1 MVMLAGGPLYPI
13 NGRRSSRSDDGSS
26 PRIHLNQ
33 PFVYFGQSYSQI
45 YVNHNGHLTF
55 TGPWRSFT
63 PQRFPINGS
72 RDVIAPFWTDIDN
85 RERGQIL
92 YKEHRSG
99 HILQQATQDVNQYFP
114 GLNFR
119 AVSVFVATW
128 HEVAYFP
135 ETSTVTTFQAVL
147 ISGGRYSFVLMNYGA
162 IDRTTHSIQIGYDT
176 VHSAHHH
183 SIPFYFGTDADG
195 RVFQQRSNV
204 NVPGRFAFRTDTG
217 TSGCTFDGAP
227 VQLGDSFWSDRTCA
241 ERCTCT
247 SEGLQCQ
254 SQPCSFSQICRPAAL
269 QFSCR
274 TIQRRTCNIV
284 GDPHYYT
291 FDNQVFHFQ
300 GTCTYVLS
308 EQCGSAL
315 PYYRVEGKNE
325 HRGSTRVSWVRLV
338 KVFVYDEVI
347 ELVKGHRGKAKV
359 NGDFV
364 STPISLNNG
373 TVQVYQS
380 GFSVVIN
387 TDFGLEVSYD
397 TNHHVR
403 ISVPLDYRNSTCGLC
418 GNFNN
423 RPEDDFRTRQG
434 VIVSSDVD
442 FANSW
447 RASGDNEPGCDVRCG
462 GLDCSGCTDE
472 QTELYSTTAHC
483 GIIQSSSGPF
493 AACHQQLPPQR
504 FVESCV
510 YDLCVGGGY
519 QPFLCQA
526 IEAYA
531 RQCQQ
536 NGVQVSWRRPGF
548 CEIPC
553 PANSHFESQGT
564 GCPPTCVNPNST
576 DDCPLPARESCV
588 CNAGYVLSAGVCVP
602 HAECGCSFEGRYY
615 SSGETVIL
623 GEDCGRRC
631 SCSYG
636 SMTCSSH
643 ACGPHESCSV
653 EEGERGCRPNG
664 YATCWIRGPGS
675 YQTFDE
681 LTYRYPG
688 ACRLTLAKVMG
699 TSSHPHF
706 MVTAEKVPRGRE
718 GFIRILNFEAEGT
731 QISIEMSMFS
741 HVQVDSQL
749 IKLPYSSAS
758 NRIQIYHSSLHSVT
772 LRTSFGVTVQTVWP
786 HFVQVTAPSVYAG
799 SLGGLCGDYNGHP
812 HDDFRTPNGFL
823 VDSSQAFGDSWRDG
837 SLSAHCV
844 ENLDDNTENN
854 HNVSEYCGILT
865 SQQGPFAPCWSTVDP
880 QQQVHVCEQII
891 QGSADPASKVCE
903 VLRDYALM
911 CQQNGVVLEEWR
923 NVTGCELACPAN
935 SHYELCGDSCPSACP
950 SLSFPFT
957 CDTQCQ
963 EGCQCDDGFVLN
975 GNQCVPPTSC
985 GCYHQGRYRHG
996 GEQFKDGEEC
1006 QSLCTCDGTTGVV
1019 HCVPSSCGP
1028 QESCRVVEGVFGCHP
1043 KPHGTCYASGDP
1055 HYQTFD
1061 GKKFDFQGTC
1071 RYVLAKDCNG
1081 TGPSQFSVE
1090 AKNEPWNGQLV
1101 SVTAEVF
1108 VKVCGYEVRMSRN
1121 NRGMVEVDGII
1132 TNLPVVL
1139 NGSRVTIFVSG
1150 SRTFVNADFGLS
1162 VTFDGRST
1170 VFITLPSDFRGETC
1184 GLCGN
1189 FNGNSSDDF
1198 YTPSGTV
1205 TSPDEFGAAWKVVS
1219 DYSCSDGCGSSC
1231 PVCTDEQPARDQCQ
1245 VIRAA
1250 DGPFSFCHDQVDPA
1264 PFFSDCVFDV
1274 CVSGSGGPDLL
1285 CQAIEAYVSACQSA
1299 NVPIFPWRQNT
1310 TCRLDCPANSHYELC
1325 GTDCGHTCASSPDAT
1340 CEHVCSEGCFCDE
1353 GFLRSG
1359 TQCVPME
1366 SCGCQYDGFYYNAGD
1381 SFWTDGCSQR
1391 CRCHAPN
1398 DLRCSAA
1405 SCILDQRCTIKNGL
1419 LGCFDAMSTCT
1430 VWGDPHYVSFDG
1442 ALSHFQG
1449 TCSYIITESVRHR
1462 ANEIQF
1468 RVVGTNN
1475 HRGNNLVSF
1484 VSAVDVY
1491 LSNHPES
1498 VHVRIGPNRIVKI
1511 NGSAVSLPTTAGNL
1525 AQLER
1530 QGNFIVVNAGD
1541 LVVQFDGQS
1550 TLLVRT
1556 AENRNNRLTGMCGN
1570 ANNDPADD
1578 KAFPNGTLAVND
1590 DEFGHSWKASTSQP
1604 RCGST
1609 DERITDQLSDLTNVE
1624 GYSALCSIIT
1634 NTSGP
1639 FAACHPHSDPRPFF
1653 SSCVY
1658 DLCLYTTA
1666 NGMLC
1671 SAVAAYER
1679 TCAVAGVNVSEWR
1692 SGLSCAE
1699 SDPCEQLDCAEHE
1712 WCGQKNG
1719 VYGCFCDEHH
1729 HRPNNESYDSSI
1741 TCVSSSGTM
1750 SVSRCQLFEAGFHFT
1765 VLHLRDDSCNGTLE
1779 DGRLVFHFD
1788 NSDQLCGTV
1797 LRSNGT
1803 HFMYE
1808 NVIQGD
1814 VDTHGGLISR
1824 QRSIN
1829 LRFCCEYPLTQAL
1842 SMAVGINPLESIV
1855 GKKLPAGRGLY
1866 QTKMLPYYDAEFRH
1880 PFASDRNAEIE
1891 LDQELYVEVQTE
1903 GVDASQLSTILDSCW
1918 ATPVNA
1924 ADHPVRWDLL
1934 ISQCPNPA
1942 DGTVDVIQNGVST
1955 VARFSFRMFTF
1966 TNYTSIYLHCQVH
1979 LCLLQH
1985 NNCTTNCY
1993 PGYNHRRSR
2002 RDVSYHDSTAIS
2014 VGPLILRR
2022 DRRGSV
2028 LRAQRAAAH
2037 VTPATAHV
2045 MPAAAL
2051 LGTVLMATVLLW
2063 VKRKIQQKKN

>member
-1 MVMLAGGPLYPI
+1 MLANVRVIVDEIKAFQRGI
-13 NGRRSSRSDDGSS
+13 SSASS
-26 PRIHLNQ
+26 
-33 PFVYFGQSYSQI
+33 
-45 YVNHNGHLTF
+45 
-55 TGPWRSFT
+55 
-63 PQRFPINGS
+63 
-72 RDVIAPFWTDIDN
+72 A
-85 RERGQIL
+85 
-92 YKEHRSG
+92 
-99 HILQQATQDVNQYFP
+99 
-114 GLNFR
+114 
-119 AVSVFVATW
+119 
-128 HEVAYFP
+128 
-135 ETSTVTTFQAVL
+135 
-147 ISGGRYSFVLMNYGA
+147 
-162 IDRTTHSIQIGYDT
+162 
-176 VHSAHHH
+176 
-183 SIPFYFGTDADG
+183 
-195 RVFQQRSNV
+195 
-204 NVPGRFAFRTDTG
+204 
-217 TSGCTFDGAP
+217 GAP

-347 ELVKGHRGKAKV
+347 ELVKGH
-359 NGDFV
+359 
-364 STPISLNNG
+364 
-373 TVQVYQS
+373 
-380 GFSVVIN
+380 
-387 TDFGLEVSYD
+387 
-397 TNHHVR
+397 
-403 ISVPLDYRNSTCGLC
+403 
-418 GNFNN
+418 
-423 RPEDDFRTRQG
+423 
-434 VIVSSDVD
+434 
-442 FANSW
+442 

-664 YATCWIRGPGS
+664 YATCWIR
-675 YQTFDE
+675 
-681 LTYRYPG
+681 
-688 ACRLTLAKVMG
+688 
-699 TSSHPHF
+699 
-706 MVTAEKVPRGRE
+706 
-718 GFIRILNFEAEGT
+718 EGT
-731 QISIEMSMFS
+731 QISIEMSMFIKHCS
-741 HVQVDSQL
+741 ILFYVDSQL

-923 NVTGCELACPAN
+923 NGVGQKSLEYSFNLILLYFSVFTELACPAN

-1121 NRGMVEVDGII
+1121 NRGMVEVSGII
-1132 TNLPVVL
+1132 SKCLI
-1139 NGSRVTIFVSG
+1139 S
-1150 SRTFVNADFGLS
+1150 AKLS
-1162 VTFDGRST
+1162 
-1170 VFITLPSDFRGETC
+1170 
-1184 GLCGN
+1184 
-1189 FNGNSSDDF
+1189 
-1198 YTPSGTV
+1198 
-1205 TSPDEFGAAWKVVS
+1205 
-1219 DYSCSDGCGSSC
+1219 
-1231 PVCTDEQPARDQCQ
+1231 
-1245 VIRAA
+1245 
-1250 DGPFSFCHDQVDPA
+1250 
-1264 PFFSDCVFDV
+1264 
-1274 CVSGSGGPDLL
+1274 
-1285 CQAIEAYVSACQSA
+1285 
-1299 NVPIFPWRQNT
+1299 IFP
-1310 TCRLDCPANSHYELC
+1310 S
-1325 GTDCGHTCASSPDAT
+1325 
-1340 CEHVCSEGCFCDE
+1340 
-1353 GFLRSG
+1353 
-1359 TQCVPME
+1359 
-1366 SCGCQYDGFYYNAGD
+1366 
-1381 SFWTDGCSQR
+1381 
-1391 CRCHAPN
+1391 
-1398 DLRCSAA
+1398 
-1405 SCILDQRCTIKNGL
+1405 
-1419 LGCFDAMSTCT
+1419 
-1430 VWGDPHYVSFDG
+1430 
-1442 ALSHFQG
+1442 
-1449 TCSYIITESVRHR
+1449 
-1462 ANEIQF
+1462 
-1468 RVVGTNN
+1468 
-1475 HRGNNLVSF
+1475 
-1484 VSAVDVY
+1484 
-1491 LSNHPES
+1491 
-1498 VHVRIGPNRIVKI
+1498 
-1511 NGSAVSLPTTAGNL
+1511 
-1525 AQLER
+1525 
-1530 QGNFIVVNAGD
+1530 
-1541 LVVQFDGQS
+1541 
-1550 TLLVRT
+1550 
-1556 AENRNNRLTGMCGN
+1556 
-1570 ANNDPADD
+1570 ADD
-1578 KAFPNGTLAVND
+1578 
-1590 DEFGHSWKASTSQP
+1590 
-1604 RCGST
+1604 
-1609 DERITDQLSDLTNVE
+1609 ITPQL
-1624 GYSALCSIIT
+1624 
-1634 NTSGP
+1634 
-1639 FAACHPHSDPRPFF
+1639 
-1653 SSCVY
+1653 
-1658 DLCLYTTA
+1658 
-1666 NGMLC
+1666 
-1671 SAVAAYER
+1671 
-1679 TCAVAGVNVSEWR
+1679 
-1692 SGLSCAE
+1692 
-1699 SDPCEQLDCAEHE
+1699 
-1712 WCGQKNG
+1712 
-1719 VYGCFCDEHH
+1719 
-1729 HRPNNESYDSSI
+1729 
-1741 TCVSSSGTM
+1741 
-1750 SVSRCQLFEAGFHFT
+1750 
-1765 VLHLRDDSCNGTLE
+1765 
-1779 DGRLVFHFD
+1779 
-1788 NSDQLCGTV
+1788 
-1797 LRSNGT
+1797 
-1803 HFMYE
+1803 
-1808 NVIQGD
+1808 
-1814 VDTHGGLISR
+1814 
-1824 QRSIN
+1824 
-1829 LRFCCEYPLTQAL
+1829 
-1842 SMAVGINPLESIV
+1842 
-1855 GKKLPAGRGLY
+1855 
-1866 QTKMLPYYDAEFRH
+1866 
-1880 PFASDRNAEIE
+1880 
-1891 LDQELYVEVQTE
+1891 
-1903 GVDASQLSTILDSCW
+1903 
-1918 ATPVNA
+1918 
-1924 ADHPVRWDLL
+1924 
-1934 ISQCPNPA
+1934 
-1942 DGTVDVIQNGVST
+1942 
-1955 VARFSFRMFTF
+1955 
-1966 TNYTSIYLHCQVH
+1966 
-1979 LCLLQH
+1979 
-1985 NNCTTNCY
+1985 
-1993 PGYNHRRSR
+1993 
-2002 RDVSYHDSTAIS
+2002 
-2014 VGPLILRR
+2014 
-2022 DRRGSV
+2022 
-2028 LRAQRAAAH
+2028 
-2037 VTPATAHV
+2037 
-2045 MPAAAL
+2045 
-2051 LGTVLMATVLLW
+2051 
-2063 VKRKIQQKKN
+2063 

>member
-1 MVMLAGGPLYPI
+1 
-13 NGRRSSRSDDGSS
+13 
-26 PRIHLNQ
+26 
-33 PFVYFGQSYSQI
+33 
-45 YVNHNGHLTF
+45 
-55 TGPWRSFT
+55 
-63 PQRFPINGS
+63 
-72 RDVIAPFWTDIDN
+72 
-85 RERGQIL
+85 
-92 YKEHRSG
+92 
-99 HILQQATQDVNQYFP
+99 
-114 GLNFR
+114 
-119 AVSVFVATW
+119 
-128 HEVAYFP
+128 
-135 ETSTVTTFQAVL
+135 
-147 ISGGRYSFVLMNYGA
+147 
-162 IDRTTHSIQIGYDT
+162 
-176 VHSAHHH
+176 
-183 SIPFYFGTDADG
+183 
-195 RVFQQRSNV
+195 
-204 NVPGRFAFRTDTG
+204 
-217 TSGCTFDGAP
+217 
-227 VQLGDSFWSDRTCA
+227 
-241 ERCTCT
+241 
-247 SEGLQCQ
+247 
-254 SQPCSFSQICRPAAL
+254 
-269 QFSCR
+269 
-274 TIQRRTCNIV
+274 
-284 GDPHYYT
+284 
-291 FDNQVFHFQ
+291 
-300 GTCTYVLS
+300 
-308 EQCGSAL
+308 
-315 PYYRVEGKNE
+315 
-325 HRGSTRVSWVRLV
+325 
-338 KVFVYDEVI
+338 
-347 ELVKGHRGKAKV
+347 
-359 NGDFV
+359 
-364 STPISLNNG
+364 
-373 TVQVYQS
+373 
-380 GFSVVIN
+380 
-387 TDFGLEVSYD
+387 
-397 TNHHVR
+397 
-403 ISVPLDYRNSTCGLC
+403 
-418 GNFNN
+418 
-423 RPEDDFRTRQG
+423 
-434 VIVSSDVD
+434 
-442 FANSW
+442 
-447 RASGDNEPGCDVRCG
+447 
-462 GLDCSGCTDE
+462 
-472 QTELYSTTAHC
+472 
-483 GIIQSSSGPF
+483 
-493 AACHQQLPPQR
+493 
-504 FVESCV
+504 
-510 YDLCVGGGY
+510 
-519 QPFLCQA
+519 
-526 IEAYA
+526 
-531 RQCQQ
+531 
-536 NGVQVSWRRPGF
+536 
-548 CEIPC
+548 C

-564 GCPPTCVNPNST
+564 GCPPTCVNPNFT
-576 DDCPLPARESCV
+576 EDCPLPARESCV

-653 EEGERGCRPNG
+653 EEGERGCRPNS

-675 YQTFDE
+675 YQTFDK

-706 MVTAEKVPRGRE
+706 MVTAEKVPRIRE
-718 GFIRILNFEAEGT
+718 GFIQILNFE
-731 QISIEMSMFS
+731 
-741 HVQVDSQL
+741 VDSQL

-799 SLGGLCGDYNGHP
+799 SLGGLCGNYNGHP

-823 VDSSQAFGDSWRDG
+823 VNSSQTFGDSWRDG

-844 ENLDDNTENN
+844 ENLDEDTENN

-865 SQQGPFAPCWSTVDP
+865 SPQGPFAPCWSTVDP

-891 QGSADPASKVCE
+891 QGSEDPASKVCE

-957 CDTQCQ
+957 CNTQCQ

-1006 QSLCTCDGTTGVV
+1006 QSLCTCNGTTGTV

-1055 HYQTFD
+1055 HYKTFD
-1061 GKKFDFQGTC
+1061 GMKYDFQGTC
-1071 RYVLAKDCNG
+1071 RYILAKDCNA
-1081 TGPSQFSVE
+1081 TGLRQFSVE

-1101 SVTAEVF
+1101 SVTAEPAFMICSVILQ
-1108 VKVCGYEVRMSRN
+1108 
-1121 NRGMVEVDGII
+1121 VDGII

-1170 VFITLPSDFRGETC
+1170 VFITLPSDFRGKTC

-1198 YTPSGTV
+1198 DTPSGTV
-1205 TSPDEFGAAWKVVS
+1205 TSPDEFGAAWKVAGN
-1219 DYSCSDGCGSSC
+1219 YSCSDGCGSSC
-1231 PVCTDEQPARDQCQ
+1231 PRCTDEQPARDQCQ

-1391 CRCHAPN
+1391 CKCHAPN

-1462 ANEIQF
+1462 ANETQF
-1468 RVVGTNN
+1468 RVIGTNN

-1498 VHVRIGPNRIVKI
+1498 VHVRIGPNRRI
-1511 NGSAVSLPTTAGNL
+1511 NGSAVSLPTIAGTL

-1556 AENRNNRLTGMCGN
+1556 AENRKNRLTGMCGN

-1578 KAFPNGTLAVND
+1578 KVFPNGTLAVND
-1590 DEFGHSWKASTSQP
+1590 NELLCLS

-1692 SGLSCAE
+1692 SGLSCGISSASSAGVPVQLGDSFWSDGTCAE
-1699 SDPCEQLDCAEHE
+1699 RCTCTSEGLQCQSQPCSFSQICRPAAFQFSCQTIQRRTCTIVGDPHYYTFDNQVFHFQGTCTYVLSEQCGSALPYYRVEGKNEHRGSTRVSWVRLVKVTSWQTFLLLCLQVNGDFVSTPISLNNGTVQVYQSGFFVVINTDFGLEVSYDTNHHVRISVPLNYRNSTCGLCGNFNNRPEDDFRTRQGEIVSSDVDFANSWRASGDDEPSCNVRCGGLDCSGCTAEQTELYSTTAH
-1712 WCGQKNG
+1712 CGIIQ
-1719 VYGCFCDEHH
+1719 
-1729 HRPNNESYDSSI
+1729 
-1741 TCVSSSGTM
+1741 SSSG
-1750 SVSRCQLFEAGFHFT
+1750 
-1765 VLHLRDDSCNGTLE
+1765 
-1779 DGRLVFHFD
+1779 
-1788 NSDQLCGTV
+1788 
-1797 LRSNGT
+1797 
-1803 HFMYE
+1803 
-1808 NVIQGD
+1808 
-1814 VDTHGGLISR
+1814 
-1824 QRSIN
+1824 
-1829 LRFCCEYPLTQAL
+1829 
-1842 SMAVGINPLESIV
+1842 
-1855 GKKLPAGRGLY
+1855 
-1866 QTKMLPYYDAEFRH
+1866 
-1880 PFASDRNAEIE
+1880 PFAACHQQHPPQRFVESCVYDLCVGGGYQPFLCQAIE
-1891 LDQELYVEVQTE
+1891 AY
-1903 GVDASQLSTILDSCW
+1903 
-1918 ATPVNA
+1918 AT
-1924 ADHPVRWDLL
+1924 
-1934 ISQCPNPA
+1934 QCQ
-1942 DGTVDVIQNGVST
+1942 QNGVQVSWRRPGFCEIPCPANSHFESQGTGCPPTCVNPNFTEDCPLPARESCVCNAGYVLSAGVCVPHAECGCSFEGRYYSSGETVILREDCGRRCSCSYGSMTCSSHACGPHESCSVEEGERGCRPNSYATCWIRGPGSYQTFDKLTYRYPGACRLTLAKVMGTSSHPHFMVTAEKVPRVREGFIRILNFEAEGTQISIEMSMFSHVQVRHPIKVKHRSILFYVMNTENIHFNIFSYLQVDSQLIKLPYSSASNRIQIYHSSLHSVTLRTSFGVTVQTVWPHFVQVTAPSVYAGSLGGLCGNYNGHPRDDFHTPNGVLVNISQAFGDSWRDGSLSAHCVENLDEDTKNNHNVSEYCGILTSPQGPFAPCWST
-1955 VARFSFRMFTF
+1955 VDP
-1966 TNYTSIYLHCQVH
+1966 HQQVH
-1979 LCLLQH
+1979 VCEQ
-1985 NNCTTNCY
+1985 
-1993 PGYNHRRSR
+1993 
-2002 RDVSYHDSTAIS
+2002 I
-2014 VGPLILRR
+2014 IQ
-2022 DRRGSV
+2022 GSEDPASKVCEV
-2028 LRAQRAAAH
+2028 LRDYALMCQQNGVVLEEWRN
-2037 VTPATAHV
+2037 VTGCGKCQNT
-2045 MPAAAL
+2045 
-2051 LGTVLMATVLLW
+2051 
-2063 VKRKIQQKKN
+2063 